1 MTPRSCWCSGPA
13 SDRPPAALTGRAS
26 GQDAPNPGPAA
37 LGTATRPLWATR
49 PRPPATLGAA
59 AATGPV
65 RLVAMMWLTC
75 SSDTPRPRRTGRSRR
90 CSPPRRCARRTR
102 SYGPLFRGRRRRS
115 RRAARG
121 GTCPGVPAGGMGTLP
136 LPVREGRDI
145 LIADAVIL
153 AGAVQVYGHGDEV
166 LRAAY
171 AEFIRTFE
179 NAATTGSRN
188 RHLRPGRAPLAWL
201 MAQPGDGRGCG
212 SPARSRSVVAGQ
224 RSALRRFCP
233 RAARRETAVTA
244 ESAWCS
250 ALAVRV
256 DGLRRS
262 AASASRWASARVS
275 GRAMAS
281 SSHIRRRLEKKAH
294 MLRVPSSFVPWAPAL
309 PALSRANHIPAEV
322 RRLPGTGQGS
332 SGRS

>member
-1 MTPRSCWCSGPA
+1 MPRSSRHG
-13 SDRPPAALTGRAS
+13 LT
-26 GQDAPNPGPAA
+26 
-37 LGTATRPLWATR
+37 
-49 PRPPATLGAA
+49 
-59 AATGPV
+59 
-65 RLVAMMWLTC
+65 
-75 SSDTPRPRRTGRSRR
+75 
-90 CSPPRRCARRTR
+90 
-102 SYGPLFRGRRRRS
+102 
-115 RRAARG
+115 
-121 GTCPGVPAGGMGTLP
+121 PAGELPGTLKRSP
-136 LPVREGRDI
+136 AEAQETFTR
-145 LIADAVIL
+145 AL
-153 AGAVQVYGHGDEV
+153 AGAVQAYGHGDEA

-171 AEFIRTFE
+171 AEFKRRSR
-179 NAATTGSRN
+179 NVATTGSRN
-188 RHLRPGRAPLAWL
+188 RHLSPGRAPLAEL

-212 SPARSRSVVAGQ
+212 SPAHSRSVVVGQ

-256 DGLRRS
+256 DGSRRS

-281 SSHIRRRLEKKAH
+281 SSHLRRRLEKNAH
-294 MLRVPSSFVPWAPAL
+294 MLRVPSSFRPGAPAL
-309 PALSRANHIPAEV
+309 PNWSRANHVLAEV

>member
-1 MTPRSCWCSGPA
+1 MPRSSRHGLTPA
-13 SDRPPAALTGRAS
+13 GELPGTLKRSPAEAQETFTGRW
-26 GQDAPNPGPAA
+26 PGPCRPT
-37 LGTATRPLWATR
+37 GTETRRFA
-49 PRPPATLGAA
+49 PRTP
-59 AATGPV
+59 
-65 RLVAMMWLTC
+65 
-75 SSDTPRPRRTGRSRR
+75 SSSGRSR
-90 CSPPRRCARRTR
+90 
-102 SYGPLFRGRRRRS
+102 
-115 RRAARG
+115 
-121 GTCPGVPAGGMGTLP
+121 
-136 LPVREGRDI
+136 
-145 LIADAVIL
+145 
-153 AGAVQVYGHGDEV
+153 
-166 LRAAY
+166 
-171 AEFIRTFE
+171 

-188 RHLRPGRAPLAWL
+188 RHLSPGRAPLAEL

-212 SPARSRSVVAGQ
+212 SPAHSRSVVAGQ

-256 DGLRRS
+256 DGSRRS

-281 SSHIRRRLEKKAH
+281 SSHIRRRLEKNAH
-294 MLRVPSSFVPWAPAL
+294 MLRVPSSFLPCAPAL
-309 PALSRANHIPAEV
+309 PALSRANHVLAEV